1 MVEKIQKTYKNK
13 DDSNKTA
20 KKEDLITS
28 RSVLKDSWEDIDQ
41 KLIVFTRG
49 GIKARSKV
57 CLSIS

>member
-1 MVEKIQKTYKNK
+1 MVEKIQKTNKNK

-28 RSVLKDSWEDIDQ
+28 CSVLKDSWEVIDQ
-41 KLIVFTRG
+41 KLIVFTSS

>member
-1 MVEKIQKTYKNK
+1 MVEKIQKTNNK

-28 RSVLKDSWEDIDQ
+28 HSVLKDSWEDIDQ
-41 KLIVFTRG
+41 KLIVFTSS

-57 CLSIS
+57 CLSIL

>member
-1 MVEKIQKTYKNK
+1 MVEKIQKTNKNK
-13 DDSNKTA
+13 DDLNKTP

-41 KLIVFTRG
+41 KLIVFTSS

>member
-1 MVEKIQKTYKNK
+1 MVEKIQKTNKNK
-13 DDSNKTA
+13 DDSN

-41 KLIVFTRG
+41 KLIVFTSS